1 MDYKKIAGII
11 EAIAV
16 AQNSAH
22 TRTEEAQNAGA
33 ILKACSFGV
42 VLTPIPNAKATVA
55 ALDAI
60 TSKRTGIGGPDL
72 GRYASP
78 HSDRA
83 RHA

>member
-33 ILKACSFGV
+33 ILKACSFGG
-42 VLTPIPNAKATVA
+42 VLTPIPNAKATIA

-60 TSKRTGIGGPDL
+60 RWCACKGEGPWML
-72 GRYASP
+72 RGEA
-78 HSDRA
+78 HS
-83 RHA
+83 